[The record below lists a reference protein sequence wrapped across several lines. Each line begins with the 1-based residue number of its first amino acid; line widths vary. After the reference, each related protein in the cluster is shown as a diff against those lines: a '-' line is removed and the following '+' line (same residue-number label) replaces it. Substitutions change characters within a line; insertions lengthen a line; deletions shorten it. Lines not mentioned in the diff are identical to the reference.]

1 MSRFSLVC
9 VIVVVLVGIYIM
21 SLCVAYDKGY
31 EKHRLEVLAESA
43 KTVVNSQKDIIT
55 AGNKTK
61 KVESELEKNK
71 KKNTDCNTIMSVD
84 ISKCVPKF

>member
-9 VIVVVLVGIYIM
+9 VIVAVLAGIYIM
-21 SLCVAYDKGY
+21 SLCVAYDNGY